1 MPVEIGFPGP
11 PGRWREALT
20 VYLER
25 RLLIIFAMG
34 FASGLPLALSGAT
47 LAIWLTEAGVG
58 LTAIGLFA
66 AVGTPYSVKFLWA
79 PLIDR
84 VSLPLLAP
92 RLGRR
97 RSWMVLIQLMLM
109 AAIAVLGFTRP
120 QEAPLVTAFCAL
132 LVAFLSASQDVVI
145 DAYRIEILTPE
156 QQGAGAAATQAGYRM
171 GMIAS
176 GAGAL
181 FLVHG
186 GLDWSLVYAA
196 MAVLLTAGLV
206 VALCAPE
213 PPESESPEAEASP
226 SAAGF
231 GSRLKDMVADPFAE
245 FFARNGVQTALLIL
259 VFILLYKLGDAFAGV
274 MANPFYVR
282 IGFSLGEIAAVS
294 KVFGI
299 VATLVGVLLGGLVVA
314 RYGVLWSLF
323 GCGIAQMLSNL
334 MFAAQAAIGPDVG
347 FLMLTI
353 GIENLTGG
361 MGSAAFV
368 AYLSLLCNTAYTGTQ
383 YALFSSFMAVGRTWL
398 SASSG
403 WVADQTDW
411 VTFFIL
417 STVIALPGLVMAIWM
432 VKRLPMSAQSGAA
445 QSGRGTADA

>member
-1 MPVEIGFPGP
+1 MPVEIGFLGP
-11 PGRWREALT
+11 PGSWREALT

-25 RLLIIFAMG
+25 RLLIVFAMG

-58 LTAIGLFA
+58 LTAIGFFA

-84 VSLPLLAP
+84 VPLPLVTPL
-92 RLGRR
+92 LGRR

-120 QEAPLVTAFCAL
+120 QEAPLVTAACAL

-186 GLDWSLVYAA
+186 GLDWSLVYAV
-196 MAVLLTAGLV
+196 MAVLLVAGLV
-206 VALCAPE
+206 VALRAPE
-213 PPESESPEAEASP
+213 PESKTPKPEPGAAP

-231 GSRLKDMVADPFAE
+231 GSRLKAMVADPFAE
-245 FFARNGVQTALLIL
+245 FFARNGIQTALLIL

-299 VATLVGVLLGGLVVA
+299 VATLVGVLLGGVVVA

-323 GCGIAQMLSNL
+323 GCGIVQMLSNL

-353 GIENLTGG
+353 GIENLSGG

-403 WVADQTDW
+403 WFADQTDW

-417 STVIALPGLVMAIWM
+417 STVIALPGLVMAVWM
-432 VKRLPMSAQSGAA
+432 IKRLPMAA
-445 QSGRGTADA
+445 QSGRETAGA

>member
-1 MPVEIGFPGP
+1 MPVEAGFLGP
-11 PGRWREALT
+11 PGRWREALA

-25 RLLIIFAMG
+25 RLLIVFAMG

-47 LAIWLTEAGVG
+47 LAIWLTNVGVG

-84 VSLPLLAP
+84 VPLPLLTP
-92 RLGRR
+92 LLGRR
-97 RSWMVLIQLMLM
+97 RAWLVLIELLLM
-109 AAIAVLGFTRP
+109 AAIAVLGLTRP
-120 QEAPLVTAFCAL
+120 EEAPLLTALCAL

-145 DAYRIEILTPE
+145 DAYRIEILSPE

-181 FLVHG
+181 YLADS
-186 GLDWSLVYAA
+186 GLDWSWVYAV
-196 MAVLLTAGLV
+196 MAALLIAGLI
-206 VALCAPE
+206 VALLAPE
-213 PPESESPEAEASP
+213 PEVGPRARPGGLVAQ
-226 SAAGF
+226 
-231 GSRLKDMVADPFAE
+231 LKDMVASPFAE
-245 FFARNGVQTALLIL
+245 FFARNGAQAAFLIL
-259 VFILLYKLGDAFAGV
+259 LFILLYKLGDAFAGV

-282 IGFSLGEIAAVS
+282 LGFSLAEIATVS

-299 VATLVGVLLGGLVVA
+299 LATLMGVFLGGAIVA

-323 GCGIAQMLSNL
+323 GCGILQMLSNL
-334 MFAAQAAIGPDVG
+334 MFAAQAAIGPEVG
-347 FLMLTI
+347 FLVLTI
-353 GIENLTGG
+353 GIENLAGG

-368 AYLSLLCNTAYTGTQ
+368 AYLSLLCNTTYTGTQ

-403 WVADQTDW
+403 WFADQTDW
-411 VTFFIL
+411 VTFFVL

-432 VKRLPMSAQSGAA
+432 VRRLPMAA
-445 QSGRGTADA
+445 QSGREPGGG

>member
-1 MPVEIGFPGP
+1 MPVEAGFLGP
-11 PGRWREALT
+11 PGRWREALA

-25 RLLIIFAMG
+25 RLLIVFAMG

-47 LAIWLTEAGVG
+47 LAIWLTNVGVG

-84 VSLPLLAP
+84 VPLPLLTP
-92 RLGRR
+92 LLGRR
-97 RSWMVLIQLMLM
+97 RAWLVLIELLLM
-109 AAIAVLGFTRP
+109 AAIAVLGLTRP
-120 QEAPLVTAFCAL
+120 EEAPLLTALCAL

-145 DAYRIEILTPE
+145 DAYRIEILSPE

-181 FLVHG
+181 YLADS
-186 GLDWSLVYAA
+186 GLDWSWVYAV
-196 MAVLLTAGLV
+196 MAALLIAGLI
-206 VALCAPE
+206 VALLAPE
-213 PPESESPEAEASP
+213 PEVGPRARPGGLVAQ
-226 SAAGF
+226 
-231 GSRLKDMVADPFAE
+231 LKDMVASPFVE
-245 FFARNGVQTALLIL
+245 FFARNGAQAAFLIL
-259 VFILLYKLGDAFAGV
+259 LFILLYKLGDAFAGV

-282 IGFSLGEIAAVS
+282 LGFSLAEIATVS

-299 VATLVGVLLGGLVVA
+299 LATLMGVFLGGAIVA

-323 GCGIAQMLSNL
+323 GCGILQMLSNL
-334 MFAAQAAIGPDVG
+334 MFAAQAAIGPEVG
-347 FLMLTI
+347 FLVLTI
-353 GIENLTGG
+353 GIENLAGG

-368 AYLSLLCNTAYTGTQ
+368 AYLSLLCNTTYTGTQ

-403 WVADQTDW
+403 WFADQTDW
-411 VTFFIL
+411 VTFFVL

-432 VKRLPMSAQSGAA
+432 VRRLPMAA
-445 QSGRGTADA
+445 QSGREPGGG

>member
-1 MPVEIGFPGP
+1 MPVEAGFLGP
-11 PGRWREALT
+11 PGRWREAAA

-25 RLLIIFAMG
+25 RLLIVFAMG

-58 LTAIGLFA
+58 LTVIGLFA
-66 AVGTPYSVKFLWA
+66 AVGTPYCVKFFWA

-84 VSLPLLAP
+84 VPLPLLTP

-109 AAIAVLGFTRP
+109 AAIAVLGLTRP
-120 QEAPLVTAFCAL
+120 EEAPIVTALCAL
-132 LVAFLSASQDVVI
+132 LVAFLSASQDIVI
-145 DAYRIEILTPE
+145 DAYRIEILSPE
-156 QQGAGAAATQAGYRM
+156 QQGAGAAATQAGYRL

-181 FLVHG
+181 FLAHS
-186 GLDWSLVYAA
+186 GLDWSIVYAV
-196 MAVLLTAGLV
+196 MAVLLIAGLI

-213 PPESESPEAEASP
+213 PEVTPRTRPGGFASQ
-226 SAAGF
+226 
-231 GSRLKDMVADPFAE
+231 LKDMVASPFVE
-245 FFARNGVQTALLIL
+245 FFARNGVQAALLIL

-299 VATLVGVLLGGLVVA
+299 LATLAGVFLGGVIVA
-314 RYGVLWSLF
+314 RFGVLWSLF
-323 GCGIAQMLSNL
+323 GCGILQMLSNL
-334 MFAAQAAIGPDVG
+334 MFAAQAVIGPDVG
-347 FLMLTI
+347 FLVLTI
-353 GIENLTGG
+353 GIENLSGG

-368 AYLSLLCNTAYTGTQ
+368 AYLSLLCNTTYTGTQ
-383 YALFSSFMAVGRTWL
+383 YALFSSLMACARTLL
-398 SASSG
+398 STSSG
-403 WVADQTDW
+403 WIADQTDW
-411 VTFFIL
+411 VTFFVL
-417 STVIALPGLVMAIWM
+417 STVIALPGLVMVIWM
-432 VKRLPMSAQSGAA
+432 VKRLPMAA
-445 QSGRGTADA
+445 QSGRDPGAG

>member
-1 MPVEIGFPGP
+1 MPAEIGFLGP
-11 PGRWREALT
+11 PGRWRDALA

-25 RLLIIFAMG
+25 RLLIVFAMG

-84 VSLPLLAP
+84 VPVPLLTP
-92 RLGRR
+92 LLGRR

-186 GLDWSLVYAA
+186 GLDWSLVYAV
-196 MAVLLTAGLV
+196 MAVLLVAGLV
-206 VALCAPE
+206 VALRAPE
-213 PPESESPEAEASP
+213 PEAEAEASP

-231 GSRLKDMVADPFAE
+231 GSRLKNMVADPFAE

-299 VATLVGVLLGGLVVA
+299 VATLVGVLLGGVVVA

-323 GCGIAQMLSNL
+323 GCGILQMLSNL

-403 WVADQTDW
+403 WFADQTDW

-417 STVIALPGLVMAIWM
+417 STAIALPGLVMAIWM
-432 VKRLPMSAQSGAA
+432 VKRLPMAA
-445 QSGRGTADA
+445 QSGRETAGA

>member
-1 MPVEIGFPGP
+1 MPVEAGFLGP
-11 PGRWREALT
+11 PGRWREALA

-25 RLLIIFAMG
+25 RLLIVFAMG

-47 LAIWLTEAGVG
+47 LAIWLTNVGVG

-84 VSLPLLAP
+84 VPLPLLTP
-92 RLGRR
+92 LLGRR
-97 RSWMVLIQLMLM
+97 RAWLVLIELLLM
-109 AAIAVLGFTRP
+109 AAIAVLGLTRP
-120 QEAPLVTAFCAL
+120 EEAPLLTALCAL

-145 DAYRIEILTPE
+145 DAYRIEILSPE

-181 FLVHG
+181 YLADS
-186 GLDWSLVYAA
+186 GLDWSWVYAV
-196 MAVLLTAGLV
+196 MAALLIAGLI
-206 VALCAPE
+206 VALLAPE
-213 PPESESPEAEASP
+213 PEVGPRARPGGLVAQ
-226 SAAGF
+226 
-231 GSRLKDMVADPFAE
+231 LKDMVASPFAE
-245 FFARNGVQTALLIL
+245 FFARNGAQAALLIL
-259 VFILLYKLGDAFAGV
+259 LFILLYKLGDAFAGV

-282 IGFSLGEIAAVS
+282 LGFSLAEIATVS

-299 VATLVGVLLGGLVVA
+299 LATLMGVFLGGAIVA

-323 GCGIAQMLSNL
+323 GCGILQMLSNL
-334 MFAAQAAIGPDVG
+334 MFAAQAAIGPEVG
-347 FLMLTI
+347 FLVLTI
-353 GIENLTGG
+353 GIENLAGG

-368 AYLSLLCNTAYTGTQ
+368 AYLSLLCNTTYTGTQ

-403 WVADQTDW
+403 WFADQTDW
-411 VTFFIL
+411 VTFFVL

-432 VKRLPMSAQSGAA
+432 VRRLPMAA
-445 QSGRGTADA
+445 QSGREPGGG